1 MRQSFFLEFTVG
13 FLDDIL
19 GDGQFDYNK
28 ATHIDLDKL
37 TLFPSKKRKAREQER
52 LLREKYPQVKG
63 GDTGQDGGQTYW
75 VEHKDTD
82 GSNIGWLK
90 FDKGTNQLW
99 VPEGRKG
106 KPMKLGY
113 PNEGYQRRPEGPS
126 KSQGQSSF
134 QRNTVDWNKTPQG
147 KHHQKQIDQLTKKI
161 EKSKEQEQAWYKNK
175 FPMLSAKQKQEEKL
189 ILMQQNVRRMQDT
202 GKITKPKRK
211 PKKKKDEYIIW

>member
-1 MRQSFFLEFTVG
+1 MG

-28 ATHIDLDKL
+28 ATHIDLDKF
-37 TLFPSKKRKAREQER
+37 TLFPSKQRKAKEQER
-52 LLREKYPQVKG
+52 LFKEKYPQVG
-63 GDTGQDGGQTYW
+63 GSPTGQDGGQTYW

-134 QRNTVDWNKTPQG
+134 QRNTVEWKDTPSG
-147 KHHQKQIDQLTKKI
+147 KYHQKQIDLLTKKI
-161 EKSKEQEQAWYKNK
+161 ERSKEEEQAWYKER
-175 FPMLSAKQKQEEKL
+175 FTLLFEKQAQDLKR
-189 ILMQQNVRRMQDT
+189 RRM
-202 GKITKPKRK
+202 RK
-211 PKKKKDEYIIW
+211 NVIRMQGGMQGGLFGGMGGPQNYE